1 MVKGQANKLICCI
14 SFTLL
19 AFYLNIAH
27 ASSNHKVKLTAFES
41 CPYVC
46 SNSNQKGVLVDLV
59 ESIFEA
65 DKREVEIDIMPHS
78 RALKMV
84 QKGSYDGVIGIL
96 QREDFSLIYPS
107 KSIGRYQYNFYSLEE
122 DTWIYTGLKSLY
134 NRRIGVEKG
143 SSYGVFDSYI
153 NRYSHSSKEIQLIH
167 GKDVNNRMM
176 ELLKLNRIDSFLA
189 DKNTIEWHSN
199 QHPVIKMRES
209 GSIPMDDIYIGFH
222 ASNGAHLAEF
232 VAEQIKQLRE
242 SGKLAELLSPYGLTD
257 WEKWT
262 IGDYSI
268 FEQDYLDNLIKSNP
282 TTSIKHLPK
291 RVLRLKASVNKD
303 SGYWEYAQKFKQL
316 VETNSNGE
324 LSISL
329 HFGESSEHDIVYDLA
344 EGKIDMGLVAINN
357 YTPFAPSAGVF
368 ALPYLFPTLD
378 SAKQL
383 INSEKMKDISSKAAL
398 ESGVRPISF
407 FIGGYRTLLN
417 NKLAVKTTSDLAN
430 LKIRVPRNQL
440 MIEAFRSWGVEPY
453 PIAWPEVYPAL
464 SSNII
469 HGMDNPL
476 NIANAGIGKEKLLWQ
491 YYKFAT
497 KIKYFLFTA
506 PHLIS
511 EQSLLSMTKKH
522 RDIVLEAAN
531 EAQQYS
537 WRQTQT
543 KELEL
548 IKQAKNGGM
557 IFIEPYDEPS
567 DWQAKAKATWPKMY
581 FRVGGK
587 KHVEETV
594 KTINGQ

>member
-1 MVKGQANKLICCI
+1 
-14 SFTLL
+14 
-19 AFYLNIAH
+19 
-27 ASSNHKVKLTAFES
+27 
-41 CPYVC
+41 
-46 SNSNQKGVLVDLV
+46 
-59 ESIFEA
+59 
-65 DKREVEIDIMPHS
+65 
-78 RALKMV
+78 
-84 QKGSYDGVIGIL
+84 
-96 QREDFSLIYPS
+96 
-107 KSIGRYQYNFYSLEE
+107 
-122 DTWIYTGLKSLY
+122 
-134 NRRIGVEKG
+134 
-143 SSYGVFDSYI
+143 
-153 NRYSHSSKEIQLIH
+153 
-167 GKDVNNRMM
+167 
-176 ELLKLNRIDSFLA
+176 
-189 DKNTIEWHSN
+189 
-199 QHPVIKMRES
+199 
-209 GSIPMDDIYIGFH
+209 
-222 ASNGAHLAEF
+222 
-232 VAEQIKQLRE
+232 
-242 SGKLAELLSPYGLTD
+242 
-257 WEKWT
+257 
-262 IGDYSI
+262 
-268 FEQDYLDNLIKSNP
+268 
-282 TTSIKHLPK
+282 
-291 RVLRLKASVNKD
+291 
-303 SGYWEYAQKFKQL
+303 QL

-344 EGKIDMGLVAINN
+344 EGKVDMGLVAINN

-368 ALPYLFPTLD
+368 ALPYLFPTVD

-469 HGMDNPL
+469 QGMDNPL
-476 NIANAGIGKEKLLWQ
+476 NIANAGIGKEKPLWQ

-531 EAQQYS
+531 EAQKYS